1 MLNII
6 AVIWDFDKTLINGYM
21 QSPIFKDYNVDEKEF
36 WTEVNDMPN
45 KMKQQGVRV
54 NPDTAYL
61 IQFARKAK
69 DGTFKGLNND
79 KLREYGQK
87 QEFYAGIPDFLKKSK
102 EILKDNP
109 ECKEYSIRVEHY
121 IVSTGFAE
129 VIRGSALNDFVEDIW
144 GCALIEGTGSDGESV
159 ISESCY
165 TIDNTTKTKAIF
177 EINKGV
183 NKDARINVNSKM
195 NDKQRRVA
203 FQNMIYIADGPS
215 DVPAFSLVK
224 KFGGSTFAI
233 YPKGDERAFKQV
245 EKLREEERIDMFAEA
260 DYTEGSTAYM
270 WIVNKIKEYANRI
283 IQVERNSRAVIG
295 ETPQHLI

>member
-1 MLNII
+1 MSENL
-6 AVIWDFDKTLINGYM
+6 
-21 QSPIFKDYNVDEKEF
+21 
-36 WTEVNDMPN
+36 
-45 KMKQQGVRV
+45 
-54 NPDTAYL
+54 
-61 IQFARKAK
+61 
-69 DGTFKGLNND
+69 
-79 KLREYGQK
+79 
-87 QEFYAGIPDFLKKSK
+87 
-102 EILKDNP
+102 
-109 ECKEYSIRVEHY
+109 ECKEYNVRVEHY

-129 VIRGSALNDFVEDIW
+129 VIKGSALKNLVEDIW
-144 GCALIEGTGSDGESV
+144 GCELIEGVGSEGEPI

-183 NKDARINVNSKM
+183 NKDDRINVNSKM
-195 NDKQRRVA
+195 DDTQRRVA
-203 FQNMIYIADGPS
+203 FENMIYIADGPS

-245 EKLREEERIDMFAEA
+245 EQLREENRIDMFAEA

-283 IQVERNSRAVIG
+283 IQVERNRRAVIG
-295 ETPQHLI
+295 ESPKHLI